1 MSLLQ
6 SDAPIESIA
15 FLKNSLSPQHP
26 RVLVVVPTRNTART
40 LEETIRRIPAG
51 VVDDLLV
58 IDNGSTDLSV
68 SIAEAMGLKVVRH
81 YFDRG
86 YGSSMKTAF
95 SYATAVGAEVV
106 AILHSDL
113 QYPPHAPAAGRS
125 PHLRGSR

>member
-15 FLKNSLSPQHP
+15 FLKNSISPQHP

-58 IDNGSTDLSV
+58 DRQRLDGSVGLDRGGD
-68 SIAEAMGLKVVRH
+68 GLK
-81 YFDRG
+81 G
-86 YGSSMKTAF
+86 
-95 SYATAVGAEVV
+95 GAP
-106 AILHSDL
+106 LL
-113 QYPPHAPAAGRS
+113 
-125 PHLRGSR
+125 